1 MTDNV
6 DGDDQ
11 EDEELDEETQDRI
24 ERVRG
29 KRDSRPSR
37 RRGRSR
43 QTPESDQPPQAKQ
56 VEQDEQTA
64 ETAETAQETDMVDTN
79 SQTETE
85 QTEQV
90 DNVPQAPQAEQ
101 VTQSEGAKQTTVSE
115 LEPVT
120 QREHDTYYL
129 DEAVREELE
138 RVYRRMSLDIL
149 EETGVD
155 LDEQRVGGRN
165 RYFRPLALLLGAR
178 ELADMSPDEL
188 RKTVE
193 EEDLVDDLPESE
205 K

>member
-64 ETAETAQETDMVDTN
+64 ETAQETDMVDTN

-85 QTEQV
+85 QTKQV

-101 VTQSEGAKQTTVSE
+101 VTQSEGAKQTTMSE